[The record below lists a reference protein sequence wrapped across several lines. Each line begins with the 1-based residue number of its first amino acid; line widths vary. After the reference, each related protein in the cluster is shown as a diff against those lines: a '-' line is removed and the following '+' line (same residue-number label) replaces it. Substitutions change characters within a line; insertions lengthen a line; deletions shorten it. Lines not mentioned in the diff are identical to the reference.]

1 MTAGRLDTCRSCGA
15 PIIRVLNVRSG
26 NPNPLDVG
34 PVDEEIG
41 VGIVAYNPRN
51 GNGYT
56 LRQED
61 VDDRDGR
68 LRDWAAKGVTFHR
81 NHFMTC
87 PNAKAHK
94 GQHRNQEEQT

>member
-1 MTAGRLDTCRSCGA
+1 MTTGRLDTCQSCGA
-15 PIIRVLNVRSG
+15 EILWVMNVRSG
-26 NPNPLDVG
+26 NPNPLDVE
-34 PVDEEIG
+34 PLDEEIG

-61 VDDRDGR
+61 VDDRVGR

-87 PNAKAHK
+87 PDRERFR
-94 GQHRNQEEQT
+94 GYHRNQP